1 MKYSMVISLLLLS
14 MFYTHSM
21 LAAPA
26 PIITSTQERVERPDN
41 AFGIGMSV
49 SIAERPFVGV
59 DNQNTN
65 LLYLSYK
72 YKNFYIEGLDAGYTF
87 YKDTTFRLEILGTP
101 RFYEVEPAFA
111 DNGELDGIDITK
123 PSYFGGLSTQLK
135 AGRFLVTFQLL
146 HDLIESD
153 GNEAVLQLS
162 RPFHI
167 SDALTLT
174 GSMGLTYQDSTLV
187 GYYYGVQPNEVI
199 PGRPR
204 YDGASSLNYN
214 VTLNA
219 TWLATRNIELLGQVK
234 YDLLGDGITDSPIV
248 DDDSLISYTLGI
260 VYRFQ

>member
-1 MKYSMVISLLLLS
+1 MKKHMVITLFLVG
-14 MFYTHSM
+14 MFYSHSM

-26 PIITSTQERVERPDN
+26 PIITSTQERVDRSDN
-41 AFGIGMSV
+41 AFGIGMTV

-72 YKNFYIEGLDAGYTF
+72 YKNFYIEGLDTGYTF
-87 YKDTTFRLEILGTP
+87 YRDGNFRIELLGTP

-111 DNGELDGIDITK
+111 DNGELDGIDITE
-123 PSYFGGLSTQLK
+123 PSYFGGLSLQFKGGAFIYTL
-135 AGRFLVTFQLL
+135 QLL

-162 RPFHI
+162 KPFHI

-174 GSMGLTYQDSTLV
+174 GSLGLTYQDKDLV
-187 GYYYGVQPNEVI
+187 GYYYGVQANEVI
-199 PGRPR
+199 PGRPL
-204 YDGASSLNYN
+204 YDGKSSLNYN
-214 VTLNA
+214 VTFNA
-219 TWLATRNIELLGQVK
+219 SWLATRHIELLGQVK
-234 YDLLGDGITDSPIV
+234 YDLLGDSISDSPIV